1 MRTSEI
7 MKLASIWCVWGFI
20 ALGSLV
26 WGLFVVLDYFGV
38 KEQAGWAQAVG
49 AIIAVVGAAAFPYWH
64 EAEKDRR
71 KSERLRQVLLLLAGN
86 QQEQLRLLY
95 STLFNAS
102 VDFGERTLT
111 PYLENGWHL
120 KWPPHIEAL
129 SSIPITDLD
138 PGQVHMLGEMKVG
151 AAFAWSICERL
162 NSWEIW
168 GEREQLEIKRLHHY
182 WEMACLTVELLKQKG
197 GAAAG

>member
-7 MKLASIWCVWGFI
+7 MKLASIWCVWGFV

-71 KSERLRQVLLLLAGN
+71 KNERLRQVLLLLARN
-86 QQEQLRLLY
+86 QQEQLRLLH
-95 STLFNAS
+95 STLFKAPL
-102 VDFGERTLT
+102 DWGGTLK
-111 PYLENGWHL
+111 PYQDNGWHL

-129 SSIPITDLD
+129 SAIPIADID
-138 PGQVHMLGEMKVG
+138 PGQVHMLGELKVG
-151 AAFAWSICERL
+151 AALLGVFASAWVPGIPMESVS
-162 NSWEIW
+162 SW
-168 GEREQLEIKRLHHY
+168 K
-182 WEMACLTVELLKQKG
+182 
-197 GAAAG
+197 